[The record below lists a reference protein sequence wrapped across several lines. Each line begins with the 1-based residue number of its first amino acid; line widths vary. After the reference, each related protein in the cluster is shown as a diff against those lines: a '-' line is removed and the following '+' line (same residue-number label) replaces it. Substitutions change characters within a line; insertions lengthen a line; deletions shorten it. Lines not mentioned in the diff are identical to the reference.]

1 MIKTKKERLKK
12 QERLREIAKL
22 IMDLKLE
29 RDKIEMD
36 IVEYKGDGY
45 PIPI

>member
-1 MIKTKKERLKK
+1 MITNKKERLKK

-22 IMDLKLE
+22 LMDLKLE

-45 PIPI
+45 PTPL

>member
-1 MIKTKKERLKK
+1 MKK

-22 IMDLKLE
+22 LMDLRLE
-29 RDKIEMD
+29 RDKIEMA
-36 IVEYKGDGY
+36 IGEYKGDGY